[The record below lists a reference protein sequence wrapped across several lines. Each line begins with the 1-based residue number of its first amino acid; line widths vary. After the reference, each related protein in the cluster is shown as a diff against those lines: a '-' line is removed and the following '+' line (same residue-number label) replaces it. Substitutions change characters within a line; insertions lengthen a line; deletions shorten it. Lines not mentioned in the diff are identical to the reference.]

1 MSLTINLLKKDSNL
15 KIYLRN
21 QYNINSNFLAE
32 EVISELSEQTSL
44 IKIMKICPITDLDIE
59 NLLTKLRAKILFSLI
74 EVENSNKY
82 YKFQT
87 ALAMQCF
94 MNDYIYET
102 SQNEIDTLKYLEEKV
117 IKSLKNN
124 KQPDPQKILCLASYK
139 PLYKYKWSYLIN
151 VNDDIKEVLTRQILE
166 PLNENDLIKEI
177 PTLGNISNQVS
188 SKVRKL

>member
-1 MSLTINLLKKDSNL
+1 MKLDCNLKK
-15 KIYLRN
+15 YLRN

-44 IKIMKICPITDLDIE
+44 IKIMKICPLTDLDIE

-94 MNDYIYET
+94 MNDYIYAT
-102 SQNEIDTLKYLEEKV
+102 SQKEIDTLKYLEEKV

-124 KQPDPQKILCLASYK
+124 KQPDPQKYFVLL
-139 PLYKYKWSYLIN
+139 LITT
-151 VNDDIKEVLTRQILE
+151 LQI
-166 PLNENDLIKEI
+166 
-177 PTLGNISNQVS
+177 
-188 SKVRKL
+188 